1 MLEIEIGSQSYY
13 LMIIDCL
20 IIIQV
25 IYQNIF
31 MIILIHICRLVIK
44 LYSSLWMSVGDVMRL

>member
-44 LYSSLWMSVGDVMRL
+44 LYSSLWMSVGDFMRL